1 MDVQQVSPCHDFS
14 LAYWKLARLQTLV
27 LFSRLNWNKNKRKAI
42 CNNNLYK
49 NIKFKPEWDIIFV
62 AGRVYMDT
70 RYVYYRQLEYLHVSI
85 SSGSKCFSHV
95 YTLPLSI
102 WFWKFLSMT
111 LVFVGSFSHSSRHF
125 LYSAI
130 RGEGSLKIP
139 IPLVLRHVPQ
149 PNTEQLSPGILF
161 SIRRTQKTIPVG
173 RTTLRSFKNRSVHV

>member
-1 MDVQQVSPCHDFS
+1 MTS
-14 LAYWKLARLQTLV
+14 LWHIESWQGSKLWSC
-27 LFSRLNWNKNKRKAI
+27 FSRLNWNKNKRKAI
-42 CNNNLYK
+42 CNSNLYK
-49 NIKFKPEWDIIFV
+49 NIKFKLEWDIIFV

-95 YTLPLSI
+95 NTLPLSI